1 MNKREAQEQ
10 LEEMFTKE
18 ELKYY
23 LENFGPGIKP
33 TQKMINSIPFEEIM
47 KEHELIVNKQSKL
60 TKSQRDA
67 VVYRFNK
74 ESVKE

>member
-33 TQKMINSIPFEEIM
+33 TQKMIN
-47 KEHELIVNKQSKL
+47 
-60 TKSQRDA
+60 
-67 VVYRFNK
+67 YRFNK